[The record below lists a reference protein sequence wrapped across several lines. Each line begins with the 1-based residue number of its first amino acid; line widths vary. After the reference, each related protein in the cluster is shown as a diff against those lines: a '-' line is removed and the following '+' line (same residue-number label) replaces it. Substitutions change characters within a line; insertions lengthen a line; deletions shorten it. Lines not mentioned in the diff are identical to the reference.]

1 MFITKCVL
9 LYMMKKVSH
18 NVEGVVVL
26 QNCLD
31 ILKSEPGSIIET
43 CQVSCDDGNQIVGI
57 KVEDVTD
64 VKEEEDSWPAT
75 STGIKTEPAVSRM
88 CVCVC
93 VSRFMHIGLIM
104 YELYIESHVNGK
116 FIASLDNLHYHCD
129 ILIPTK
135 VVCLKESH
143 VKFDKSRR

>member
-1 MFITKCVL
+1 MV
-9 LYMMKKVSH
+9 KKVSH

-75 STGIKTEPAVSRM
+75 STGIKTEPAVSHM

-93 VSRFMHIGLIM
+93 
-104 YELYIESHVNGK
+104 IEVYAHWTDNVRTVHRITCEWKIYCFSGQ
-116 FIASLDNLHYHCD
+116 FALSL
-129 ILIPTK
+129 
-135 VVCLKESH
+135 
-143 VKFDKSRR
+143 

>member
-1 MFITKCVL
+1 MFITMCVL

-31 ILKSEPGSIIET
+31 ILKSEPGSIIDT

-64 VKEEEDSWPAT
+64 VKEEEDPWPAT
-75 STGIKTEPAVSRM
+75 STAITTEPAVSRM
-88 CVCVC
+88 CVY
-93 VSRFMHIGLIM
+93 RGLCTLDRIQ
-104 YELYIESHVNGK
+104 YKLYVESHVNGK
-116 FIASLDNLHYHCD
+116 FIASLDSLHYYCD
-129 ILIPTK
+129 IPIIIVTFPL
-135 VVCLKESH
+135 LL
-143 VKFDKSRR
+143 